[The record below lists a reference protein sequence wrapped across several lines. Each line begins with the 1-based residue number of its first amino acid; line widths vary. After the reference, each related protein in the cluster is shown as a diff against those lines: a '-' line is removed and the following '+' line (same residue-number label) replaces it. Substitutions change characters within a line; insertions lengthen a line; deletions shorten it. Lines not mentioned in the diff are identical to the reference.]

1 MISLTSSSRTR
12 SLKKGMCHALSWH
25 DVLDMLVEQ
34 GGRCAY
40 SGVAMEI
47 LIPCSN
53 WRVSIERRDRS
64 KGYVR
69 DNCVLV
75 AGEFNSP
82 DFSRCRGVREQDIR
96 GTAQWSTQKA
106 SFVSNCDAFSVD
118 IQRLH
123 LDVNLA
129 REVPRLSVG
138 PRREYSRAYSRTLR
152 GRAMTLASSARKRT
166 PKMGQA
172 CEIEYGDILQ
182 MLLVQGG
189 RCFYSGVPL
198 RYDQPHVDW

>member
-1 MISLTSSSRTR
+1 
-12 SLKKGMCHALSWH
+12 
-25 DVLDMLVEQ
+25 
-34 GGRCAY
+34 
-40 SGVAMEI
+40 MEI

-53 WRVSIERRDRS
+53 WRVSIERRDNS

-82 DFSRCRGVREQDIR
+82 DFSRCKGVREQDIR
-96 GTAQWSTQKA
+96 GTAQRSTQKA
-106 SFVSNCDAFSVD
+106 AFVSNCDAFSVD

-138 PRREYSRAYSRTLR
+138 PRREYSRAYRRTLR
-152 GRAMTLASSARKRT
+152 GRAMTLASSARRRT

-172 CEIEYGDILQ
+172 CRWGRHVRSNVATSCRCYWCRVGGASTQ
-182 MLLVQGG
+182 MFHCDMISRMLIGK
-189 RCFYSGVPL
+189 CPWSGL
-198 RYDQPHVDW
+198 ITGWDTRRRTAFS